1 MTNVINTQGEP
12 DLLNNNNK
20 LDQKSLEN
28 IIKSK
33 EVEKQYLEG
42 EIHKEI
48 TDNQINEN
56 LTEVNNNNIKEE
68 KIPSLKYNFLKD
80 KLSKMQT
87 SETITLGINKSIDK
101 QMKNLQTDIFDNK
114 ILMTEVPKQL
124 NNLLSKSLVKS
135 SKDFENKNK
144 LKAIRELQDE
154 KNILNIKLQK
164 IISNEKFL
172 NNEGHMESGLSNRTF
187 SLVDEKVFQSKKK
200 LLGEKKNELM
210 NKIEEIED
218 KINKIIVTVGG
229 TTRKERLKVY
239 IENFEKD
246 KELIESRAKKYYKEA
261 KERKQRI
268 TNDLNNK
275 ADKIKKELNEKTKEE
290 ELKKAEILKKLKD
303 QEKATVQKRTKIND
317 EKANMFKPFLKKKIP
332 KENLRQ
338 YLFVKKDEE
347 FQQKE
352 KTLLDK
358 ENLKRKEK
366 MKMDF
371 NEINEFE
378 KNVLTNIEKSQ
389 TENAERKKKLLI
401 EWKERKSVLPTYI
414 SPKQEMVQ
422 EELRKEMEEEENKK
436 ERGFALN
443 KKRFEFGYEIKNNM
457 QPGINEKL
465 KKQRTDLI
473 KSLEDP
479 KTVLRENL
487 LFQRHKK
494 EEELLNE
501 NNNKD
506 DNIDNINKNLKKKIK
521 IKINRSNAK
530 LNNSINTYK
539 RKKALSPI
547 KIIYPLHPK
556 PDGKIDYLL
565 EMRVEKEKQKL
576 KRNTLSNDNETK
588 NKGNNLK
595 WEKEIKSEKGT
606 FIENVNFV
614 KEKARIMDDELRK
627 NQKMLDLYGG
637 VKNNPNIA
645 KKISNLLIDSIE
657 AKLSILNKFD
667 S

>member
-1 MTNVINTQGEP
+1 
-12 DLLNNNNK
+12 
-20 LDQKSLEN
+20 
-28 IIKSK
+28 
-33 EVEKQYLEG
+33 
-42 EIHKEI
+42 
-48 TDNQINEN
+48 
-56 LTEVNNNNIKEE
+56 
-68 KIPSLKYNFLKD
+68 
-80 KLSKMQT
+80 
-87 SETITLGINKSIDK
+87 
-101 QMKNLQTDIFDNK
+101 
-114 ILMTEVPKQL
+114 
-124 NNLLSKSLVKS
+124 
-135 SKDFENKNK
+135 
-144 LKAIRELQDE
+144 
-154 KNILNIKLQK
+154 
-164 IISNEKFL
+164 
-172 NNEGHMESGLSNRTF
+172 
-187 SLVDEKVFQSKKK
+187 
-200 LLGEKKNELM
+200 
-210 NKIEEIED
+210 
-218 KINKIIVTVGG
+218 
-229 TTRKERLKVY
+229 
-239 IENFEKD
+239 
-246 KELIESRAKKYYKEA
+246 
-261 KERKQRI
+261 
-268 TNDLNNK
+268 
-275 ADKIKKELNEKTKEE
+275 
-290 ELKKAEILKKLKD
+290 
-303 QEKATVQKRTKIND
+303 
-317 EKANMFKPFLKKKIP
+317 
-332 KENLRQ
+332 
-338 YLFVKKDEE
+338 
-347 FQQKE
+347 
-352 KTLLDK
+352 
-358 ENLKRKEK
+358 

-436 ERGFALN
+436 ERGLALN

-539 RKKALSPI
+539 RKKPLSPI
-547 KIIYPLHPK
+547 RIIYPLHPK

-576 KRNTLSNDNETK
+576 KRNTLSNDNEAK
-588 NKGNNLK
+588 NKSNNLK

-606 FIENVNFV
+606 FMENVNFV

-657 AKLSILNKFD
+657 AKLSILNKLD

>member
-1 MTNVINTQGEP
+1 
-12 DLLNNNNK
+12 
-20 LDQKSLEN
+20 
-28 IIKSK
+28 
-33 EVEKQYLEG
+33 
-42 EIHKEI
+42 
-48 TDNQINEN
+48 
-56 LTEVNNNNIKEE
+56 
-68 KIPSLKYNFLKD
+68 
-80 KLSKMQT
+80 
-87 SETITLGINKSIDK
+87 
-101 QMKNLQTDIFDNK
+101 
-114 ILMTEVPKQL
+114 
-124 NNLLSKSLVKS
+124 
-135 SKDFENKNK
+135 
-144 LKAIRELQDE
+144 
-154 KNILNIKLQK
+154 
-164 IISNEKFL
+164 
-172 NNEGHMESGLSNRTF
+172 
-187 SLVDEKVFQSKKK
+187 
-200 LLGEKKNELM
+200 M

-218 KINKIIVTVGG
+218 KINKIVVTVGG
-229 TTRKERLKVY
+229 TTKKERLKVY

-268 TNDLNNK
+268 ANDLNNK

-290 ELKKAEILKKLKD
+290 ELKKAELLKKLKD
-303 QEKATVQKRTKIND
+303 QEKDIVQKRAKKND

-332 KENLRQ
+332 KENLKQ

-347 FQQKE
+347 YQQKE

-401 EWKERKSVLPTYI
+401 EWKERKSVLPTYVC
-414 SPKQEMVQ
+414 PKQELVQ
-422 EELRKEMEEEENKK
+422 EELRKEMEEKENKK
-436 ERGFALN
+436 ELNIALN

-457 QPGINEKL
+457 QPEINEKL

-539 RKKALSPI
+539 RKKPLSPI
-547 KIIYPLHPK
+547 RIIYPLHPK

-565 EMRVEKEKQKL
+565 EMRAEKEKQKL
-576 KRNTLSNDNETK
+576 KRNILSNDNEAK

-606 FIENVNFV
+606 FMENVNFV

-657 AKLSILNKFD
+657 AKLSILNKLD